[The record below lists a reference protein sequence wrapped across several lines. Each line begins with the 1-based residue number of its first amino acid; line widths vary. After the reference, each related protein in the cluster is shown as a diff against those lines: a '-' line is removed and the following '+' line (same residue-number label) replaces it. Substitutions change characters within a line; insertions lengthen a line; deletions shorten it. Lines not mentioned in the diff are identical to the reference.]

1 MTRNL
6 NRLLNPSSIAFIG
19 GNECAIAIR
28 RTRELGFTG
37 KIYAV
42 HPKREELSGIPT
54 LKSADEIP
62 EAVDAA
68 FIAVKREP
76 TIEVV
81 RTLRAKG
88 AGGAVIYAAGF
99 AETGNAD
106 LQTALLAAADG
117 MPLMG
122 PNCYGFVNTLSRA
135 ALWPDETGLE
145 PVPRGVA
152 LVTQSGNIACNFTM
166 MRRGLPV
173 AAVFSIGN
181 QVDVGMH
188 DMVETLSADPRISA
202 IGLHVEGL
210 PDVAAFAR
218 AAALARQRKV
228 PIVILKTG
236 RSEQGA
242 KVAMSHTS
250 SLAGADQLYDALFER
265 YGVARMTSVSAFA
278 ETLKFLHNGGP
289 TGGSHLVSLS
299 CSGGEAALVADMAM
313 DRNVSFPPFD
323 AATKPRVTAT
333 LNEYVAIDNPLDY
346 HTFIWGQ
353 PEKLTA
359 TFTEVLKGGFDVGM
373 VILDTPTHPK
383 MKPDSWAMTAR
394 AMADAAT
401 ATGARAAVVATLS
414 EGMPLDLADELSARG
429 VAPMMG
435 LDDALTAF
443 EAAAKI
449 GQNWARAEEPV
460 PMRPP
465 ELRGANARTLSEHEG
480 KQLLKPFGLP
490 VPDGILCKAAD
501 AVAAAEKLGYP
512 VTLKVSSAAIAHKTE
527 AGGVA
532 LNLRTPAEVAAA
544 AERMAKLAPDV
555 LVERMVTG
563 AVAELIIGLTS
574 DPQFGT
580 ALVIGAGGVLT
591 ELLKDSSAL
600 ILPTSRPEIERALR
614 RLKVW
619 KLVEGFRG
627 KSGDQE
633 AVIRAVEAVA
643 AFAEAHRGLIEEL
656 DVNPLLVL
664 SPGRRR
670 RRRAD
675 QDEDC
680 MMVWKPPSSP
690 CRDLLPWLCHGR
702 RHNRARAFSHPLD
715 GRRWPT
721 GRMRALFGHETAT
734 DFRCTERNT

>member
-1 MTRNL
+1 MRDLT
-6 NRLLNPSSIAFIG
+6 RLLNPRSIAFVG

-37 KIYAV
+37 TIYAV
-42 HPKREELSGIPT
+42 HPKRDELSGVPT
-54 LKSADEIP
+54 LKSPDDIP

-68 FIAVKREP
+68 FIAVKNEP

-81 RTLRAKG
+81 RALAAKG
-88 AGGAVIYAAGF
+88 CGGAVIYAAGF
-99 AETGNAD
+99 AETGNTD
-106 LQTALLAAADG
+106 LQRKLLAAANG

-145 PVPRGVA
+145 PVERGVA
-152 LVTQSGNIACNFTM
+152 LITQSGNIACNFTM
-166 MRRGLPV
+166 MMRGLPV

-228 PIVILKTG
+228 PIVVLKTG

-250 SLAGADQLYDALFER
+250 SLAGADTLYDALFER
-265 YGVARMTSVSAFA
+265 YGIARMKSVSAFA

-289 TGGSHLVSLS
+289 IADSRLVSLS
-299 CSGGEAALVADMAM
+299 CSGGEAALVADMALEKK
-313 DRNVSFPPFD
+313 VSFPPFN
-323 AATKPRVTAT
+323 AATKPRVAAT

-353 PEKLTA
+353 PDKLTA
-359 TFTEVLKGGFDVGM
+359 TFTQVLKGGFDVGM

-383 MKPDSWAMTAR
+383 MKPEAWATTAR
-394 AMADAAT
+394 AMAAAAQ
-401 ATGARAAVVATLS
+401 ATGARAAVVASLS
-414 EGMPLDLADELSARG
+414 EGMPLSLADELSQSG

-443 EAAAKI
+443 EAAAFI
-449 GQNWARAEEPV
+449 GRNWARTE
-460 PMRPP
+460 
-465 ELRGANARTLSEHEG
+465 TLPDMLTPLTKGSDDRIFSESAA
-480 KQLLKPFGLP
+480 KALLKKHGLS
-490 VPDGILCKAAD
+490 VPEGIVCPAED

-532 LNLRTPAEVAAA
+532 LNLRTADEVREA

-563 AVAELIIGLTS
+563 AVADLIIGLTS

-580 ALVIGAGGVLT
+580 ALVVGAGGILT
-591 ELLKDSSAL
+591 ELLKDSVTL
-600 ILPTSRPEIERALR
+600 ILPTTRSEIERALKT
-614 RLKVW
+614 LKVW
-619 KLVEGFRG
+619 TLVEGFRG
-627 KSGDQE
+627 KSGDQQ
-633 AVIRAVEAVA
+633 AVFRAVEAVA
-643 AFAEAHRGLIEEL
+643 DFANANRGLVEEV

-664 SPGRRR
+664 KDGALAVDALIKMR
-670 RRRAD
+670 
-675 QDEDC
+675 
-680 MMVWKPPSSP
+680 KP
-690 CRDLLPWLCHGR
+690 
-702 RHNRARAFSHPLD
+702 
-715 GRRWPT
+715 
-721 GRMRALFGHETAT
+721 
-734 DFRCTERNT
+734 

>member
-1 MTRNL
+1 MKNL
-6 NRLLNPSSIAFIG
+6 TRLLNPKSIAFIG

-28 RTRELGFTG
+28 RTTELGFSGT
-37 KIYAV
+37 IYAV
-42 HPKREELSGIPT
+42 NPKRDELSGVPT
-54 LKSADEIP
+54 LKSPEDIP

-68 FIAVKREP
+68 FIAVKNEP

-81 RTLRAKG
+81 RALAAKG
-88 AGGAVIYAAGF
+88 CGGAVIYAAGF
-99 AETGNAD
+99 AETGNSE
-106 LQTALLAAADG
+106 LQRKLLAAANG

-145 PVPRGVA
+145 PVERGVA
-152 LVTQSGNIACNFTM
+152 LITQSGNIACNFTM
-166 MRRGLPV
+166 MMRGLPV

-210 PDVAAFAR
+210 PDVAAFAK
-218 AAALARQRKV
+218 AAALARQRRV
-228 PIVILKTG
+228 PIVVLKTG

-250 SLAGADQLYDALFER
+250 SLAGADTLYDALFER
-265 YGVARMTSVSAFA
+265 YGIARMKSVSAFA

-289 TGGSHLVSLS
+289 IADSRLVSLS
-299 CSGGEAALVADMAM
+299 CSGGEAALVADMALEKK
-313 DRNVSFPPFD
+313 VSFPPFN
-323 AATKPRVTAT
+323 AATKPRVAAT

-359 TFTEVLKGGFDVGM
+359 TFTEVLKGGFDVSM

-383 MKPDSWAMTAR
+383 MKPEAWATTAR
-394 AMADAAT
+394 AMAAASK
-401 ATGARAAVVATLS
+401 ATGARAAVVASLS
-414 EGMPLDLADELSARG
+414 EGMPLSLAAELSESG

-443 EAAAKI
+443 EAAAFI
-449 GQNWARAEEPV
+449 GRNWARAEV
-460 PMRPP
+460 PP
-465 ELRGANARTLSEHEG
+465 EMLAPLIQGHDEHVFSESAAKE
-480 KQLLKPFGLP
+480 LLKKHGLS
-490 VPDGILCKAAD
+490 VPEGIVCPAED

-532 LNLRTPAEVAAA
+532 LNLRTADEVRDAAQ
-544 AERMAKLAPDV
+544 RMAKLAPDV

-580 ALVIGAGGVLT
+580 ALVVGAGGTLT
-591 ELLKDSSAL
+591 ELLKDTVTL
-600 ILPTSRPEIERALR
+600 ILPTTRAEIERALKT
-614 RLKVW
+614 LKVW
-619 KLVEGFRG
+619 TLVEGFRG
-627 KSGDQE
+627 KSGDQQS
-633 AVIRAVEAVA
+633 VFRAVEAVA
-643 AFAEAHRGLIEEL
+643 DFANTHRGLVEEL

-664 SPGRRR
+664 
-670 RRRAD
+670 
-675 QDEDC
+675 
-680 MMVWKPPSSP
+680 K
-690 CRDLLPWLCHGR
+690 
-702 RHNRARAFSHPLD
+702 D
-715 GRRWPT
+715 GAVAVDALIK
-721 GRMRALFGHETAT
+721 MRKS
-734 DFRCTERNT
+734 

>member
-1 MTRNL
+1 MKSL
-6 NRLLNPSSIAFIG
+6 ARLLNPQSIAFIG

-28 RTRELGFTG
+28 RTLELGFTG

-54 LKSADEIP
+54 LKAPEDIP
-62 EAVDAA
+62 EPVDAA
-68 FIAVKREP
+68 FVAVKNVP

-81 RTLRAKG
+81 RTLSAKG
-88 AGGAVIYAAGF
+88 CGGAVIYAAGF
-99 AETGNAD
+99 AETGNDA
-106 LQTALLAAADG
+106 LQQQLLEAANG

-122 PNCYGFVNTLSRA
+122 PNCYGFVSTLSRA

-152 LVTQSGNIACNFTM
+152 LITQSGNIACNFTM
-166 MRRGLPV
+166 MMRGLPV

-218 AAALARQRKV
+218 AAALARKRRV
-228 PIVILKTG
+228 PIVVLKTG

-242 KVAMSHTS
+242 KVALSHTS
-250 SLAGADQLYDALFER
+250 SLAGADTLYDALFER
-265 YGVARMTSVSAFA
+265 YGIARMKSVSAFA
-278 ETLKFLHNGGP
+278 ETPKFLHNGGP
-289 TGGSHLVSLS
+289 IADSRLVSLS
-299 CSGGEAALVADMAM
+299 CSGGEAALAADMVLEK
-313 DRNVSFPPFD
+313 RISFPPFN
-323 AATKPRVTAT
+323 AETRPRVAAT

-394 AMADAAT
+394 AMVAASK
-401 ATGARAAVVATLS
+401 ATGARAAVVASLS
-414 EGMPLDLADELSARG
+414 EGMPLWLAAELSESG

-443 EAAAKI
+443 EAAAAI
-449 GQNWARAEEPV
+449 GRNWARSED
-460 PMRPP
+460 PP
-465 ELRGANARTLSEHEG
+465 EMQPPVVRGAAARVLGEYEA
-480 KQLLKPFGLP
+480 KQLLKAHGLS
-490 VPDGILCKAAD
+490 VPEGVTCKVEKAS
-501 AVAAAEKLGYP
+501 AAAEKLGYP

-532 LNLRTPAEVAAA
+532 LNLKSAAEVEEAAT
-544 AERMAKLAPDV
+544 RMAKLAPDV

-580 ALVIGAGGVLT
+580 ALVIGAGGILT
-591 ELLKDSSAL
+591 ELLKDSVAL
-600 ILPTSRPEIERALR
+600 ILPTSRTEIERALR
-614 RLKVW
+614 TLKVW
-619 KLVEGFRG
+619 TLVEGFRG
-627 KSGDQE
+627 KSGDAE
-633 AVIRAVEAVA
+633 AVIAAVEAVA
-643 AFAEAHRGLIEEL
+643 RFADANRGLIEEL

-664 SPGRRR
+664 
-670 RRRAD
+670 
-675 QDEDC
+675 
-680 MMVWKPPSSP
+680 K
-690 CRDLLPWLCHGR
+690 
-702 RHNRARAFSHPLD
+702 D
-715 GRRWPT
+715 GAT
-721 GRMRALFGHETAT
+721 AVDALIKMRTA
-734 DFRCTERNT
+734 

>member
-1 MTRNL
+1 MRDLT
-6 NRLLNPSSIAFIG
+6 RLLNPRSIAFVG

-37 KIYAV
+37 TIYAV
-42 HPKREELSGIPT
+42 HPKRDELSGVPT
-54 LKSADEIP
+54 LKSPDDIP

-68 FIAVKREP
+68 FIAVKNEP

-81 RTLRAKG
+81 RALAAKG
-88 AGGAVIYAAGF
+88 CGGAVIYAAGF
-99 AETGNAD
+99 AETGNTD
-106 LQTALLAAADG
+106 LQRKLLAAANG

-145 PVPRGVA
+145 PVERGVA
-152 LVTQSGNIACNFTM
+152 LITQSGNIACNFTM
-166 MRRGLPV
+166 MMRGLPV

-228 PIVILKTG
+228 PIVVLKTG

-250 SLAGADQLYDALFER
+250 SLAGADTLYDALFER
-265 YGVARMTSVSAFA
+265 YGIARMKSVSAFA

-289 TGGSHLVSLS
+289 IADSRLVSLS
-299 CSGGEAALVADMAM
+299 CSGGEAALVADMALEKK
-313 DRNVSFPPFD
+313 VSFPPFN
-323 AATKPRVTAT
+323 AATKPRVAAT

-353 PEKLTA
+353 PDKLTA
-359 TFTEVLKGGFDVGM
+359 TFTQVLKGGFDVGM

-383 MKPDSWAMTAR
+383 MKPEAWATTAR
-394 AMADAAT
+394 AMAAAAQ
-401 ATGARAAVVATLS
+401 ATGARAAVVASLS
-414 EGMPLDLADELSARG
+414 EGMPLSLADELSQSG

-443 EAAAKI
+443 EAAAFI
-449 GQNWARAEEPV
+449 GRNWARTETLPD
-460 PMRPP
+460 MLPP
-465 ELRGANARTLSEHEG
+465 LTKGSDDRIFSESAA
-480 KQLLKPFGLP
+480 KALLKKHGLS
-490 VPDGILCKAAD
+490 VPEGIVCPAED

-532 LNLRTPAEVAAA
+532 LNLRTADEVREA

-580 ALVIGAGGVLT
+580 ALVVGAGGILT
-591 ELLKDSSAL
+591 ELLKDSVTL
-600 ILPTSRPEIERALR
+600 ILPTTRSEIERALKT
-614 RLKVW
+614 LKVW
-619 KLVEGFRG
+619 TLVEGFRG
-627 KSGDQE
+627 KSGDQQ
-633 AVIRAVEAVA
+633 AVFRAVEAVA
-643 AFAEAHRGLIEEL
+643 DFANANRGLVEEV

-664 SPGRRR
+664 KDGAIAVDALIKMR
-670 RRRAD
+670 
-675 QDEDC
+675 
-680 MMVWKPPSSP
+680 KP
-690 CRDLLPWLCHGR
+690 
-702 RHNRARAFSHPLD
+702 
-715 GRRWPT
+715 
-721 GRMRALFGHETAT
+721 
-734 DFRCTERNT
+734 

>member
-1 MTRNL
+1 MKNLTRHH
-6 NRLLNPSSIAFIG
+6 NPKSIAFNG
-19 GNECAIAIR
+19 GKESASAIR
-28 RTRELGFTG
+28 RTTELGFTG
-37 KIYAV
+37 TIYAV
-42 HPKREELSGIPT
+42 NPKRDELSGVPT
-54 LKSADEIP
+54 LKSSEDIP

-68 FIAVKREP
+68 FIAVKNEP

-81 RTLRAKG
+81 RALAAKG
-88 AGGAVIYAAGF
+88 CGGAVIYAAGF
-99 AETGNAD
+99 AETGNSE
-106 LQTALLAAADG
+106 LQRKLLAAANG

-145 PVPRGVA
+145 PVERGVA
-152 LVTQSGNIACNFTM
+152 LITQSGNIACNFTM
-166 MRRGLPV
+166 MMRGLPV

-210 PDVAAFAR
+210 PDVAAFAK
-218 AAALARQRKV
+218 AAALARQRRV
-228 PIVILKTG
+228 PIVVLKTG

-250 SLAGADQLYDALFER
+250 SLAGADTLYDALFER
-265 YGVARMTSVSAFA
+265 YGIARMKSVSAFA

-289 TGGSHLVSLS
+289 IADSRLVSLS
-299 CSGGEAALVADMAM
+299 CSGGEAALVADMALEKK
-313 DRNVSFPPFD
+313 VSFPPFN
-323 AATKPRVTAT
+323 AATKPRVAAT

-359 TFTEVLKGGFDVGM
+359 TFTEVLKGGFDVSM

-383 MKPDSWAMTAR
+383 MKPEAWATTAR
-394 AMADAAT
+394 AMAAASK
-401 ATGARAAVVATLS
+401 ATGARAAVVASLS
-414 EGMPLDLADELSARG
+414 EGMPLSLAAELSGSG

-443 EAAAKI
+443 EAAAFI
-449 GQNWARAEEPV
+449 GRNWSRAEV
-460 PMRPP
+460 PP
-465 ELRGANARTLSEHEG
+465 EMLAPLIQGHDEHVFSESAAKE
-480 KQLLKPFGLP
+480 LLKKHGLS
-490 VPDGILCKAAD
+490 VPEGIVCPAED

-532 LNLRTPAEVAAA
+532 LNLRTADEVRDAAQ
-544 AERMAKLAPDV
+544 RMAKLAPDV

-580 ALVIGAGGVLT
+580 ALVVGAGGILT
-591 ELLKDSSAL
+591 ELLKDTVTL
-600 ILPTSRPEIERALR
+600 ILPTTRAEIERALKT
-614 RLKVW
+614 LKVW
-619 KLVEGFRG
+619 TLVEGFRG
-627 KSGDQE
+627 KSGDQQS
-633 AVIRAVEAVA
+633 VFRAVEAVA
-643 AFAEAHRGLIEEL
+643 DFANTHRGLVEEL

-664 SPGRRR
+664 KDGAVAVDALIKMR
-670 RRRAD
+670 
-675 QDEDC
+675 
-680 MMVWKPPSSP
+680 KP
-690 CRDLLPWLCHGR
+690 
-702 RHNRARAFSHPLD
+702 
-715 GRRWPT
+715 
-721 GRMRALFGHETAT
+721 
-734 DFRCTERNT
+734 

>member
-1 MTRNL
+1 MKNL
-6 NRLLNPSSIAFIG
+6 SRLLNPKSIAFVG

-28 RTRELGFTG
+28 RTKELGFTG
-37 KIYAV
+37 TIYAV
-42 HPKREELSGIPT
+42 HPKREDLSGVPT
-54 LKSADEIP
+54 LKSPEEIP

-68 FIAVKREP
+68 FIAVKNEP

-81 RTLRAKG
+81 RALAAKG
-88 AGGAVIYAAGF
+88 CGGAVIYAAGF
-99 AETGNAD
+99 AETGN
-106 LQTALLAAADG
+106 TALQRQLLEAANG

-145 PVPRGVA
+145 PVERGVA
-152 LVTQSGNIACNFTM
+152 LITQSGNIACNFTM
-166 MRRGLPV
+166 MMRGLPV

-210 PDVAAFAR
+210 PDIPAFAR
-218 AAALARQRKV
+218 AAAFARKRRV
-228 PIVILKTG
+228 PIVVLKTG

-250 SLAGADQLYDALFER
+250 SLAGADTLYDALFER
-265 YGVARMTSVSAFA
+265 YGIARMKSVSAFA

-289 TGGSHLVSLS
+289 IADSRLVSLS
-299 CSGGEAALVADMAM
+299 CSGGEAALVADMALEKK
-313 DRNVSFPPFD
+313 VSFPPFN
-323 AATKPRVTAT
+323 AETKPRVAAT

-383 MKPDSWAMTAR
+383 MKPDSWATTAR
-394 AMADAAT
+394 AMAAASK
-401 ATGARAAVVATLS
+401 ATGARAAVVASLS
-414 EGMPLDLADELSARG
+414 EGMPLSLAAELSAAG

-443 EAAAKI
+443 EAAASI
-449 GQNWARAEEPV
+449 GRNWARTEEP
-460 PMRPP
+460 PEMLPP
-465 ELRGANARTLSEHEG
+465 ARKGTGERLLSEHEA
-480 KQLLKPFGLP
+480 KLLLKKHGLS
-490 VPDGILCKAAD
+490 VPEGVVCPAED
-501 AVAAAEKLGYP
+501 AVVAAERLGYP
-512 VTLKVSSAAIAHKTE
+512 VTLKVSSTAIAHKTE

-532 LNLRTPAEVAAA
+532 LNLKTAAEVEEAAR
-544 AERMAKLAPDV
+544 RMRELAPKV

-580 ALVIGAGGVLT
+580 ALVVGAGGILT
-591 ELLKDSSAL
+591 ELLKDSVTL
-600 ILPTSRPEIERALR
+600 ILPTTTREIERALAS
-614 RLKVW
+614 LKVW
-619 KLVEGFRG
+619 TLVEGFRG
-627 KSGDQE
+627 RSGDKE

-643 AFAEAHRGLIEEL
+643 AFAMAHRGLVEEL
-656 DVNPLLVL
+656 DVNPLLVT
-664 SPGRRR
+664 
-670 RRRAD
+670 
-675 QDEDC
+675 
-680 MMVWKPPSSP
+680 K
-690 CRDLLPWLCHGR
+690 
-702 RHNRARAFSHPLD
+702 D
-715 GRRWPT
+715 GAVAVDALIK
-721 GRMRALFGHETAT
+721 MR
-734 DFRCTERNT
+734 TE

>member
-1 MTRNL
+1 MKSLT
-6 NRLLNPSSIAFIG
+6 RLLNPKSIAFIG

-28 RTRELGFTG
+28 RTKELGFTG
-37 KIYAV
+37 TIYAV
-42 HPKREELSGIPT
+42 HPKRDELSGVPT
-54 LKSADEIP
+54 LKSPEDIP

-68 FIAVKREP
+68 FIAVKNEP

-81 RTLRAKG
+81 RILSKKG
-88 AGGAVIYAAGF
+88 CGGAVIYAAGF
-99 AETGNAD
+99 AETGNAE
-106 LQTALLAAADG
+106 LQRKLLSAANG

-145 PVPRGVA
+145 PVERGVA
-152 LVTQSGNIACNFTM
+152 LITQSGNIACNFTM
-166 MRRGLPV
+166 MMRGLPV

-188 DMVETLSADPRISA
+188 DMVETLSAYPNIMA

-210 PDVAAFAR
+210 PDVPAFAR
-218 AAALARQRKV
+218 AAAIARRRDM
-228 PIVILKTG
+228 PIVVLKTG

-250 SLAGADQLYDALFER
+250 SLAGADTLYDALFER
-265 YGVARMTSVSAFA
+265 YGIARMKSVSAFA

-289 TGGSHLVSLS
+289 IRDSRLVSLS
-299 CSGGEAALVADMAM
+299 CSGGEAALVADMALEKK
-313 DRNVSFPPFD
+313 VSFPPFN
-323 AATKPRVTAT
+323 AATRPRVAAT

-383 MKPDSWAMTAR
+383 MKPDSWATTAR
-394 AMADAAT
+394 AMAAASQ
-401 ATGARAAVVATLS
+401 ATGARAAVVASLS
-414 EGMPLDLADELSARG
+414 EGMPLWLADELSASG

-443 EAAAKI
+443 EAAAFI
-449 GQNWARAEEPV
+449 GRNWARREEP
-460 PMRPP
+460 PEMLPP
-465 ELRGANARTLSEHEG
+465 LVKGHDEHVFSESAA
-480 KQLLKPFGLP
+480 KQLLKNHGLS
-490 VPDGILCKAAD
+490 VPEGFVCPAED

-532 LNLRTPAEVAAA
+532 LNLRTAAEVEEA

-580 ALVIGAGGVLT
+580 ALVVGAGGILT
-591 ELLKDSSAL
+591 ELLKDSVTL
-600 ILPTSRPEIERALR
+600 ILPTTRTEIERALKS
-614 RLKVW
+614 LKVW
-619 KLVEGFRG
+619 ILVEGFRG
-627 KSGDQE
+627 KSGDQQ

-643 AFAEAHRGLIEEL
+643 DFANANRGLVEEV

-664 SPGRRR
+664 KDGAIAVDALIKMR
-670 RRRAD
+670 
-675 QDEDC
+675 
-680 MMVWKPPSSP
+680 KP
-690 CRDLLPWLCHGR
+690 
-702 RHNRARAFSHPLD
+702 
-715 GRRWPT
+715 
-721 GRMRALFGHETAT
+721 
-734 DFRCTERNT
+734 

>member
-1 MTRNL
+1 MKSLT
-6 NRLLNPSSIAFIG
+6 RLLNPKSIAFIG

-28 RTRELGFTG
+28 RTKELGFTG
-37 KIYAV
+37 TIYAV
-42 HPKREELSGIPT
+42 HPKRDELSGVPT
-54 LKSADEIP
+54 LKSPEDIP

-68 FIAVKREP
+68 FIAVKNEP

-81 RTLRAKG
+81 RALAAKG
-88 AGGAVIYAAGF
+88 CGGAVIYAAGF
-99 AETGNAD
+99 AETGNTE
-106 LQTALLAAADG
+106 LQRKLLEAANG

-145 PVPRGVA
+145 PVERGVA
-152 LVTQSGNIACNFTM
+152 LITQSGNIACNFTM
-166 MRRGLPV
+166 MMRGLPV

-218 AAALARQRKV
+218 AAAIARQRKV
-228 PIVILKTG
+228 PIVVLKTG

-250 SLAGADQLYDALFER
+250 SLAGADTLYDALFER
-265 YGVARMTSVSAFA
+265 YGIARMKSVSAFA

-289 TGGSHLVSLS
+289 IADSRLVSLS
-299 CSGGEAALVADMAM
+299 CSGGEAALVADMALEK
-313 DRNVSFPPFD
+313 RVSFPPFN
-323 AATKPRVTAT
+323 AETKPRVAAT

-383 MKPDSWAMTAR
+383 MKPDSWATTAR
-394 AMADAAT
+394 AMAAASK

-414 EGMPLDLADELSARG
+414 EGMPLSLAAELSALG

-443 EAAAKI
+443 EAAAFI
-449 GQNWARAEEPV
+449 GRNWARAEA
-460 PMRPP
+460 PP
-465 ELRGANARTLSEHEG
+465 EMLPPVTKGSGEYVFSESAAKE
-480 KQLLKPFGLP
+480 LLKKHGLA
-490 VPDGILCKAAD
+490 VPEGIVCPAAD

-532 LNLRTPAEVAAA
+532 LNLRTADEVREAAA
-544 AERMAKLAPDV
+544 RMAKLAPDV

-580 ALVIGAGGVLT
+580 ALVVGAGGILT
-591 ELLKDSSAL
+591 ELLKDTVTL
-600 ILPTSRPEIERALR
+600 ILPTTRSEIERALKT
-614 RLKVW
+614 LKVW
-619 KLVEGFRG
+619 TLVEGFRG
-627 KSGDQE
+627 KSGDPQ

-643 AFAEAHRGLIEEL
+643 DFANANRGLVEEV

-664 SPGRRR
+664 KDGAIAVDALIKMR
-670 RRRAD
+670 
-675 QDEDC
+675 
-680 MMVWKPPSSP
+680 KP
-690 CRDLLPWLCHGR
+690 
-702 RHNRARAFSHPLD
+702 
-715 GRRWPT
+715 
-721 GRMRALFGHETAT
+721 
-734 DFRCTERNT
+734 